1 MPTKTNLTQK
11 DFAFV
16 YQVVLHD
23 SKLCAFDRGMLIT
36 IINLPNDW
44 TFSVNGLCSI
54 LPDGKSAIS
63 CSLRRL
69 EESGYIRITK
79 GRNEKGLFE
88 TTLELCIPSETSDTK
103 PCTIIGDGQTVTDNP
118 SPSIHPRLSATDK
131 QPQYKTNRKTDI
143 KQHNNPSVLL
153 SLPAENGTKDR
164 TITEEEEQTAYRKL
178 IAENIRLD
186 WLLDAA
192 KRSED
197 SDEIAMV
204 NEIYALICDYVC
216 FPRGNIKIRD
226 TVYPWQIV
234 KAQFLKLRHSHV
246 ASVLNRVVDR
256 SLGIKNMQQYLIA
269 MLYSESLCGTIKSQ
283 ADLHD
288 DYLMSLRGSPY
299 AI

>member
-1 MPTKTNLTQK
+1 MQTQK
-11 DFAFV
+11 HTKDFGQI
-16 YQVVLHD
+16 YKTVLHD
-23 SKLCAFDRGMLIT
+23 KTLSAFDRGLLIT
-36 IINLPNDW
+36 LYNLPDDW
-44 TFSVNGLCSI
+44 KFSVSGLCSI

-63 CSLRRL
+63 GSLRRL
-69 EESGYIRITK
+69 EESGYVRLIK

-88 TTLELCIPSETSDTK
+88 TSLEFCTPSETSDTK
-103 PCTIIGDGQTVTDNP
+103 PCTIIGDGHTVTDDP
-118 SPSIHPRLSATDK
+118 SPSIRPRLSATDM
-131 QPQYKTNRKTDI
+131 QPQYKTHRKTDI
-143 KQHNNPSVLL
+143 KMHNNPSILL
-153 SLPAENGTKDR
+153 SLPTADGKKDR
-164 TITEEEEQTAYRKL
+164 ETTAEEEQAAYRKL

-216 FPRGNIKIRD
+216 FPHGNIKIRD
-226 TVYPWQIV
+226 TVYPWQTV
-234 KAQFLKLRHSHV
+234 KKQFLELRHSHV

-256 SLGIKNMQQYLIA
+256 SLGIKNMHQYLIA
-269 MLYSESLCGTIKSQ
+269 TLYSESLCGTIKSQ

>member
-1 MPTKTNLTQK
+1 MQTQK
-11 DFAFV
+11 HSKVFSLI
-16 YQVVLHD
+16 YKTVLHD
-23 SKLCAFDRGMLIT
+23 KTLGAFDRGLLIT
-36 IINLPNDW
+36 LYNLPDDW
-44 TFSVNGLCSI
+44 KFSVSGLCSI
-54 LPDGKSAIS
+54 LSDGKSAIS
-63 CSLRRL
+63 GSLRRL
-69 EESGYIRITK
+69 EDKGYLRLTK
-79 GRNEKGLFE
+79 ARNEKGLFE
-88 TTLELCIPSETSDTK
+88 TSLELCIPSEPSDTK
-103 PCTIIGDGQTVTDNP
+103 PCTIIGDGQTVTENP
-118 SPSIHPRLSATDK
+118 SPSIRPRLSATDK
-131 QPQYKTNRKTDI
+131 QPQYKNDRKTDI

-164 TITEEEEQTAYRKL
+164 AISEEEEQAAYRKL

-192 KRSED
+192 KQSED

-204 NEIYALICDYVC
+204 NEIYALICDVVC

-226 TVYPWQIV
+226 TVYPWQVV
-234 KAQFLKLRHSHV
+234 KAQFLKLKHSHV

-256 SLGIKNMQQYLIA
+256 SLDIKNMQQYLIA
-269 MLYSESLCGTIKSQ
+269 TLYSESLCGTIKNQ